1 MNTMVMVNG
10 TEYAI
15 GIPIDNP
22 VMLLST
28 YNPASPGPNESPP
41 PADSIVES
49 LDDGTQLYEV
59 TESQL
64 GEDEFDTLIQHIT
77 TEMNEENDAER
88 EAGRIGFH
96 DSSVYL
102 LNTPAVLTVQG
113 RVDVDNDDD
122 ISSDDDDNDD
132 DDDDVGDYDGN
143 DYEEIQDSAESNTDQ
158 VTSFNEEELCSDPTT
173 EDPFSV
179 TDDDVEAFEEA
190 HRYVSDVLTDAE
202 DVKLI
207 GSFHFKK
214 QNYHLAKITEVSWGR

>member
-1 MNTMVMVNG
+1 MNTMAMVNG

-28 YNPASPGPNESPP
+28 YNPASPGPNESSP

-102 LNTPAVLTVQG
+102 LNTPVVLTVQG
-113 RVDVDNDDD
+113 RVDIHN
-122 ISSDDDDNDD
+122 DDNDD
-132 DDDDVGDYDGN
+132 DDDDVDDYDGN
-143 DYEEIQDSAESNTDQ
+143 DEEIQDSADSTTDQ
-158 VTSFNEEELCSDPTT
+158 DTNFDEKELSSDPTT

-179 TDDDVEAFEEA
+179 TDEDVEAFAEA

-214 QNYHLAKITEVSWGR
+214 QNYHLAKITEVN